1 MYFISMLAILREVN
15 FAVNFILFEKLLMCA
30 NGVDTAAV
38 DNENTV
44 GILNT

>member
-1 MYFISMLAILREVN
+1 MYFIGMLAILREVY
-15 FAVNFILFEKLLMCA
+15 FAVNFILFEKFLMCA
-30 NGVDTAAV
+30 NGVDAAAV

>member
-1 MYFISMLAILREVN
+1 MYFIGILTILREVY
-15 FAVNFILFEKLLMCA
+15 FAVNFILFEKLFMCA

-38 DNENTV
+38 DNKNAV